1 MQYLSGMINAAGG
14 GIGNAGAV
22 GGVDVA
28 ELFKKRMQE
37 GPAQNAMDMMR
48 RSAAA
53 DQQRM
58 GMGVLGN
65 QIGNVQGMT
74 QNPQDVAFLGG
85 FFNKPVMPDNSVEFG
100 GKKIDKNFYEQ
111 LKNNPE
117 RMQEYIRQQY
127 LEEGGKKYF

>member
-1 MQYLSGMINAAGG
+1 MFYDGMINAMGG
-14 GIGNAGAV
+14 NLGNAGAV
-22 GGVDVA
+22 IGGDVA
-28 ELFKKRMQE
+28 DLFKKRMQE
-37 GPAQNAMDMMR
+37 GSAQNAMDMMR

-58 GMGVLGN
+58 QMGVLGN
-65 QIGNVQGMT
+65 QVGNVQGMT

-85 FFNKPVMPDNSVEFG
+85 LFNKPVMPDNSVEFG